1 VLPEAGEKHERT
13 NFGEGSADALARAV
27 TGQFG
32 RELALGVAS
41 LPVGARSD
49 QSAASLRVV
58 APRGLQA
65 AAHKSV
71 TAHKGSSG
79 LSWWRALPLRL
90 QGV

>member
-1 VLPEAGEKHERT
+1 MLLEAGEKHERT

-41 LPVGARSD
+41 LPVGARSH

-65 AAHKSV
+65 AHKSV

-79 LSWWRALPLRL
+79 LSWRKALPLRY
-90 QGV
+90 